1 MEFFLQGVRSA
12 RTRTAGARDQAL
24 PLHAALV
31 HWPRDDSA
39 FAEASKF
46 VIALQNEAQRQR
58 CPLDGRI
65 IFLDWGRLKLSDEN
79 SSSDKI
85 RWQDMVIGYL
95 RCTEGKV
102 RQFTYGV
109 DAWHGL

>member
-1 MEFFLQGVRSA
+1 VRSA

-24 PLHAALV
+24 PLHGALV
-31 HWPRDDSA
+31 HWSQDDSA
-39 FAEASKF
+39 FAEASTF
-46 VIALQNEAQRQR
+46 VMALQNEAQRQGGL
-58 CPLDGRI
+58 LDGRI

-79 SSSDKI
+79 NGSDTI

-102 RQFTYGV
+102 RHFTYGV
-109 DAWHGL
+109 DAWNEALRDF